1 MEVSD
6 SEDEAQT
13 NSKTIEQKKVASK
26 SKSSLKKSNWSK
38 TKLSIDSIS
47 QLGKSEG
54 EKSFDDFDD
63 NEKESINQNSEKEKK
78 EEKKEEKKNIDKESD
93 KNKKVEEKP
102 SFIYTFTWEEGG
114 NEVKLIGSFSNWKN
128 SYNMKRDIK
137 DNFFKISLPLNN
149 ELYTYKFIVDGE
161 WKYSQKQPIKKDD
174 QGNINNFLDLT
185 KFFMNLNPPTNEP
198 KASEEN
204 KKIEENKKSEKK
216 IKKKKSSKLSNK
228 KSAKKLEKVSDDY
241 SKDNYDLK
249 ELTEPRKNNVIGNP
263 FNLDNESKQYK
274 IGRARFYDFEPR
286 NSFSSQKSY
295 LNISGYR
302 HNILEHILLPKTNN
316 FEYDVKIGLSKRYR
330 GKATTIIYYNTS
342 SQIKI

>member
-1 MEVSD
+1 
-6 SEDEAQT
+6 
-13 NSKTIEQKKVASK
+13 
-26 SKSSLKKSNWSK
+26 
-38 TKLSIDSIS
+38 
-47 QLGKSEG
+47 
-54 EKSFDDFDD
+54 
-63 NEKESINQNSEKEKK
+63 
-78 EEKKEEKKNIDKESD
+78 
-93 KNKKVEEKP
+93 
-102 SFIYTFTWEEGG
+102 
-114 NEVKLIGSFSNWKN
+114 
-128 SYNMKRDIK
+128 
-137 DNFFKISLPLNN
+137 
-149 ELYTYKFIVDGE
+149 
-161 WKYSQKQPIKKDD
+161 
-174 QGNINNFLDLT
+174 
-185 KFFMNLNPPTNEP
+185 MNLNPPTNEP

-302 HNILEHILLPKTNN
+302 HNILEHILSPKTNN